1 MAVTRN
7 YDRPLVE
14 KGGEKKRGTNIVFLD
29 MIQRY

>member
-14 KGGEKKRGTNIVFLD
+14 RGVEKKRGTKIVFLD